1 MTVMH
6 CQYEI
11 RNSLQPL
18 VQMKILS
25 INRLSTNLLTNITL
39 LNCET
44 NKDTVTVVSLP
55 PLSEK
60 VKSVLIQI

>member
-6 CQYEI
+6 CQYKM
-11 RNSLQPL
+11 RNSLQPFL
-18 VQMKILS
+18 QMKILS
-25 INRLSTNLLTNITL
+25 INRISTNLLTNITL